1 MLLGLSVHFLLFLS
15 SILFFYN
22 WSTFCL
28 LLLSVSRFWFL
39 FSLFLLWQR
48 CGEPLSSSFLLKV
61 QFSWFRDKN
70 SHLKALASFLFFLFL
85 QLFNRFGLLF
95 CLSVSFGFFFLC
107 SCFGNGVANLC
118 FLHFFLRCSFL
129 GSETRI
135 LILRLWLHFLF
146 FTIKKDKPMARRD
159 TSLECLKSLHMQF
172 ESFWLYVLYV
182 RYIGVYP
189 TFGFIFGHFEI
200 FD

>member
-1 MLLGLSVHFLLFLS
+1 MV
-15 SILFFYN
+15 
-22 WSTFCL
+22 C
-28 LLLSVSRFWFL
+28 
-39 FSLFLLWQR
+39 
-48 CGEPLSSSFLLKV
+48 
-61 QFSWFRDKN
+61 QFT
-70 SHLKALASFLFFLFL
+70 FLFFCLHSFS
-85 QLFNRFGLLF
+85 FITGRPFVCSF
-95 CLSVSFGFFFLC
+95 CLSVGFGFSFLC
-107 SCFGNGVANLC
+107 SCFGNGVANRCL
-118 FLHFFLRCSFL
+118 LHFFLRCSFL

-135 LILRLWLHFLF
+135 LILRLWLLFLF

-182 RYIGVYP
+182 RYIGVYL